1 MKAAVTGASGFLG
14 SNLVRALIAEG
25 HEVVAG
31 SRKPVPELVAL
42 GARHAPLELSDRD
55 GLRNAF
61 KGADVVFHVAA
72 KTGVWGPLREYHES
86 NVTGTEN
93 VLAAC
98 EQRKVARLVY
108 TSSPSVTFDGTSHV
122 DASNELPYSSHF
134 LCAYPRTKAEAER
147 AVLAANGRWGL
158 ATCALR
164 PHLIFGPGDP
174 NLIPRLIARARA
186 DKLARV
192 GRGDNVVTLC
202 ALETAV
208 AAHLAAARKLE
219 PRAPHAGKAYFIGQE
234 QPVVLWQWIERLLE
248 RLGLPPVRRSLPLP
262 FAYALGTLCESVW
275 LLSRARGEPPMT
287 RFVALQLARSH
298 SYDMAP
304 AQRDFGFREPLS
316 LEQATERLV
325 ESLRATPGL
334 GVPDATS

>member
-1 MKAAVTGASGFLG
+1 MKAVVTGASGFLG
-14 SNLVRALIAEG
+14 SNLVRALRAEG

-31 SRKPVPELVAL
+31 SRKPVPELVEL
-42 GARHAPLELSDRD
+42 GARHAPLDLSDRD

-61 KGADVVFHVAA
+61 KGADIVFHVAA
-72 KTGVWGPLREYHES
+72 KTGVWGPTREYHES
-86 NVTGTEN
+86 NVVGTAN

-98 EQRKVARLVY
+98 EQRKVRKLVY

-122 DASNELPYSSHF
+122 DASNDLPYSSRF

-164 PHLIFGPGDP
+164 PHLIFGTGDP
-174 NLIPRLIARARA
+174 NLIPRLVERARA
-186 DKLARV
+186 GRLARV
-192 GRGDNVVTLC
+192 GSGANVVTLC
-202 ALETAV
+202 AVETAV
-208 AAHLAAARKLE
+208 AAHVAAARQLE
-219 PRAPHAGKAYFIGQE
+219 PGSPHAGKAYFIGQE
-234 QPVVLWQWIERLLE
+234 RPVVLWQWIARLLE

-262 FAYALGTLCESVW
+262 VAYALGTLCESAW
-275 LLSRARGEPPMT
+275 LVSRARGEPPMT

-304 AQRDFGFREPLS
+304 ARRDFGFREPLS
-316 LEQATERLV
+316 IELATDRLV
-325 ESLRATPGL
+325 ESLLAHPR
-334 GVPDATS
+334 